1 MRNPRIGQNAHWWS
15 DRDGSTAVEFALVLP
30 VLILL
35 IFGAL
40 GLMTAMSMNTALHF
54 AVEDAARC
62 AAVKTTVCA
71 DQTTTSSYASGKYK
85 GPSMT
90 GLTFTLTSPACGK
103 QVVGAGTFVLSTG
116 LATFN
121 VPMSVQACYPTA

>member
-1 MRNPRIGQNAHWWS
+1 MTMRNNRRRNSFWRSEG
-15 DRDGSTAVEFALVLP
+15 GSTAVEFALVLP
-30 VLILL
+30 LLAMLIL
-35 IFGAL
+35 GTL

-62 AAVKTTVCA
+62 AAVRTTVCTN
-71 DQTTTSSYASGKYK
+71 QTTTSTYANGKYN
-85 GPSMT
+85 GPSLDS
-90 GLTFTLTSPACGK
+90 LTFTLTSPACGK

-116 LATFN
+116 LGAIN